1 MQVLI
6 VEDERESREGLANFI
21 TKTHADIT
29 IAALCE
35 TGTEG
40 LDAIKTLDPDLV
52 ITDIRMPDIDG
63 LMMIKTCKDLSLKTE
78 FIILSGYPDF
88 SYAQRAINLGVAEY
102 VLKPASPSRITE
114 AITRIRKKLQ
124 PQIQNILLSPETYT
138 TAQLCSLIPK
148 ADEHDQHYL
157 IVITALVQPEQAV
170 HTAKSTIAAYVSRN
184 AICSLIE
191 NELYILTPIP
201 EQDICSITHELIR
214 SLRKHTDS
222 IQAVYNPIT
231 PSISSDSSVLLM
243 QEITQLLEHAILFPE
258 GAIIDRKAVE
268 TAIRD
273 LRPTPYPLSIEHEL
287 MNCLKEHKDAPS
299 TSRVITRFST
309 YLQEQHT
316 SPEQM
321 HCYYYRLMISLLYK
335 AKDIQQLEISDLSK
349 QGCIQKIKQIRS
361 YRAAEKIL
369 SDLLLICTEATTRE
383 VPYSTAVRA
392 MLQVIHNH
400 YASQFGLED
409 LSCTLKVSA
418 DHLSELFSKEIGTPF
433 IKYLTRYRM
442 NKACELLS
450 MTEDRVRDIGIQV
463 GYTDP
468 SYFCRMFKKVI
479 GISPKEYRKMH

>member
-1 MQVLI
+1 MQVVI

-35 TGTEG
+35 TGKEG
-40 LDAIKTLDPDLV
+40 LDAIRTLDPDLV
-52 ITDIRMPDIDG
+52 ITDIRMPDTDG
-63 LMMIKTCKDLSLKTE
+63 LMMIKSCKELSLKTE

-88 SYAQRAINLGVAEY
+88 SYAQRAIELGVAEY

-124 PQIQNILLSPETYT
+124 PQIQNILLSPESYT
-138 TAQLCSLIPK
+138 TVQLCSLIPK
-148 ADEHDQHYL
+148 VDEHDHHYI
-157 IVITALVQPEQAV
+157 IVITALEQPELAISA
-170 HTAKSTIAAYVSRN
+170 AKSTIVAYVSRN

-191 NELYILTPIP
+191 DELYILTAIP
-201 EQDICSITHELIR
+201 EKAICSITHELVR

-222 IQAVYNPIT
+222 IQAVYIPIT
-231 PSISSDSSVLLM
+231 PSTSSDSSVLLM
-243 QEITQLLEHAILFPE
+243 QGLTQLLEHAILFPE
-258 GAIIDRKAVE
+258 GAVIDQKAVE
-268 TAIRD
+268 TAIHD
-273 LRPTPYPLSIEHEL
+273 LRPTPYPLSIEHDL
-287 MNCLKEHKDAPS
+287 LNCLKEHRDASS
-299 TSRVITRFST
+299 TARVITRFSS

-335 AKDIQQLEISDLSK
+335 AKDIQQLEIGDLSK
-349 QGCIQKIKQIRS
+349 QGYIQKIKQVRS
-361 YRAAEKIL
+361 YRTAEKIL
-369 SDLLLICTEATTRE
+369 SDLLLICTQATPRE
-383 VPYSTAVRA
+383 VPYSATVES

-400 YASQFGLED
+400 YACQFGLED
-409 LSCTLKVSA
+409 LSCTLKISA
-418 DHLSELFSKEIGTPF
+418 DYLSELFSNEIGTPF

-450 MTEDRVRDIGIQV
+450 TTEDRVRDIGIQV